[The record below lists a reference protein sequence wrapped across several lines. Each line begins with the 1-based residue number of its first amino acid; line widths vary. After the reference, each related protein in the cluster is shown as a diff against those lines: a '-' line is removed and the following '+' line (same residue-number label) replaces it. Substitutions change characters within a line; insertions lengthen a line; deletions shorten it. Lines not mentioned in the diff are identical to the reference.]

1 MRGIILKDL
10 YEGFCIKK
18 NTLNW
23 AISIIVISFLTAVN
37 SMMRGPYGFLLIV
50 VLLLPMLGSTL
61 LQMTVEQDEKSE
73 FDRIQLTYPVSKQE
87 IVLSKYLSGL
97 IVQGGMILYSFLF
110 LLVYVYGYK
119 TLTFG
124 EAISTWGIGVA
135 GSLVYFSVSY
145 MVYFWLGNLK
155 GVIFTF
161 ITMAVL
167 VIGFL
172 FSVFNVGL
180 EELMAISK
188 GTWVVVSLFAG
199 VALMVISYFVSL
211 KVQFTRDYTG

>member
-10 YEGFCIKK
+10 YEGFCIRK

-23 AISIIVISFLTAVN
+23 TISIIFISFLTAVN

-50 VLLLPMLGSTL
+50 VLLFPMLGSTL

-73 FDRIQLTYPVSKQE
+73 FERIQLTYPVSKQE

-119 TLTFG
+119 TLTLG

-145 MVYFWLGNLK
+145 MVYFWLGNMK

-199 VALMVISYFVSL
+199 VTLMVISYFVSL
-211 KVQFTRDYTG
+211 KIYTKKHS

>member
-10 YEGFCIKK
+10 YEGFCIRK

-23 AISIIVISFLTAVN
+23 AISIIFISFLTAVN

-145 MVYFWLGNLK
+145 MVYFWLGNMK

-188 GTWVVVSLFAG
+188 GTWVVVSLSAG
-199 VALMVISYFVSL
+199 VCLMVISYLVSL
-211 KVQFTRDYTG
+211 KIYTKKHS

>member
-10 YEGFCIKK
+10 YEGFCIRK

-23 AISIIVISFLTAVN
+23 TISIIFISFLTAVN

-50 VLLLPMLGSTL
+50 VLLFPMWGSTM

-119 TLTFG
+119 TLTLG

-145 MVYFWLGNLK
+145 MVYFWLGNMK

-199 VALMVISYFVSL
+199 VTLMVISYFVSL
-211 KVQFTRDYTG
+211 KIYTKKHS

>member
-1 MRGIILKDL
+1 MI
-10 YEGFCIKK
+10 F
-18 NTLNW
+18 
-23 AISIIVISFLTAVN
+23 ISFLTGIN

-50 VLLLPMLGSTL
+50 VLLFPIMGST
-61 LQMTVEQDEKSE
+61 
-73 FDRIQLTYPVSKQE
+73 
-87 IVLSKYLSGL
+87 
-97 IVQGGMILYSFLF
+97 
-110 LLVYVYGYK
+110 YK

-145 MVYFWLGNLK
+145 MVYFWLGNMK

-167 VIGFL
+167 VIGFV

-180 EELMAISK
+180 EELMQVDKSIWVLCLWGMAAVFIALSYWISVK
-188 GTWVVVSLFAG
+188 IYAKKHS
-199 VALMVISYFVSL
+199 
-211 KVQFTRDYTG
+211 

>member
-10 YEGFCIKK
+10 YEGFCIRK

-23 AISIIVISFLTAVN
+23 TISIIFISFLTAVN

-50 VLLLPMLGSTL
+50 VLLFPMLGSTL

-119 TLTFG
+119 TLTLG

-145 MVYFWLGNLK
+145 MVYFWLGNMK

-199 VALMVISYFVSL
+199 VTLMVISYLVSL
-211 KVQFTRDYTG
+211 KIYTKKHS

>member
-10 YEGFCIKK
+10 YEGFCIRK

-23 AISIIVISFLTAVN
+23 AISMIFISFLTGIN

-50 VLLLPMLGSTL
+50 VLLFPIMGSTL

-73 FDRIQLTYPVSKQE
+73 FDRIQLTYPLSKRE
-87 IVLSKYLSGL
+87 IVLSKYLGGL
-97 IVQGGMILYSFLF
+97 LVQGGMILYSFLF

-145 MVYFWLGNLK
+145 MVYFWLGNMK
-155 GVIFTF
+155 GVIKKVNN
-161 ITMAVL
+161 ILYCVKAV
-167 VIGFL
+167 
-172 FSVFNVGL
+172 
-180 EELMAISK
+180 K
-188 GTWVVVSLFAG
+188 
-199 VALMVISYFVSL
+199 
-211 KVQFTRDYTG
+211 

>member
-1 MRGIILKDL
+1 MRVILLIDL
-10 YEGFCIKK
+10 YEGVCISK

-23 AISIIVISFLTAVN
+23 TISIIFISFLTAVN

-50 VLLLPMLGSTL
+50 VLLFPMLGSTL

-119 TLTFG
+119 TLTLG

-145 MVYFWLGNLK
+145 MVYFWLGNMK

-199 VALMVISYFVSL
+199 VTLMVISYLVSL
-211 KVQFTRDYTG
+211 KIYTKKHS

>member
-50 VLLLPMLGSTL
+50 VLLFPMLGSSL

-73 FDRIQLTYPVSKQE
+73 FDRIQLTYPLTKQE
-87 IVLSKYLSGL
+87 IVFSKYLGGL
-97 IVQGGMILYSFLF
+97 IVQGGMLLYSFLF
-110 LLVYVYGYK
+110 LLVYVYGYQ

-145 MVYFWLGNLK
+145 MVYFWLGNMK

-180 EELMAISK
+180 EELMTISK
-188 GTWVVVSLFAG
+188 GMMVFVSLLAG
-199 VALMVISYFVSL
+199 VVLLVLSYFVSL
-211 KVQFTRDYTG
+211 KIYTKKHS

>member
-10 YEGFCIKK
+10 YEGFCIRK

-23 AISIIVISFLTAVN
+23 TISIIFISFLTAVN

-50 VLLLPMLGSTL
+50 VLLFPMLGSTL

-97 IVQGGMILYSFLF
+97 IVKGGMILYSFLF

-119 TLTFG
+119 TLTLG

-145 MVYFWLGNLK
+145 MVYFWLGNMK

-199 VALMVISYFVSL
+199 VTLMVISYFVSL
-211 KVQFTRDYTG
+211 KIYTKKHS

>member
-10 YEGFCIKK
+10 YEGFCIRK

-23 AISIIVISFLTAVN
+23 TISIIFISFLTAVN

-50 VLLLPMLGSTL
+50 VLLFPMLGSTL

-119 TLTFG
+119 TLTLG

-145 MVYFWLGNLK
+145 MVYFWLGNMK

-199 VALMVISYFVSL
+199 GTLMVISYLVSL
-211 KVQFTRDYTG
+211 KIYTKKHS

>member
-10 YEGFCIKK
+10 YEGFCIRK

-23 AISIIVISFLTAVN
+23 AISMIFISFLTGIN

-50 VLLLPMLGSTL
+50 VLLLPIMGSTL
-61 LQMTVEQDEKSE
+61 LQMTAEQDEKSE
-73 FDRIQLTYPVSKQE
+73 FDRIQLTYPLSKQE
-87 IVLSKYLSGL
+87 IVLSKYLGGL
-97 IVQGGMILYSFLF
+97 LVQGGMILYSFLF

-124 EAISTWGIGVA
+124 EAVSTWGIGVA

-145 MVYFWLGNLK
+145 MVYFWLGNMK

-180 EELMAISK
+180 EELMTISK
-188 GTWVVVSLFAG
+188 STLIFASLTAG
-199 VALMVISYFVSL
+199 IVMMVISYFVSL
-211 KVQFTRDYTG
+211 KIYIKKHS

>member
-10 YEGFCIKK
+10 YEGFCIRK

-23 AISIIVISFLTAVN
+23 AISIIFISFLTAVN

-50 VLLLPMLGSTL
+50 VLLFPMLGSTL

-73 FDRIQLTYPVSKQE
+73 FDRIQLTYPISKQE

-119 TLTFG
+119 TLRFG
-124 EAISTWGIGVA
+124 EAVSTWGIGVA

-145 MVYFWLGNLK
+145 MVYFWLGNMK

-180 EELMAISK
+180 EELMTISK
-188 GTWVVVSLFAG
+188 GTWVVVGLSAG
-199 VALMVISYFVSL
+199 VALMAISYFVSL
-211 KVQFTRDYTG
+211 KIYTKKHS

>member
-10 YEGFCIKK
+10 YEGFCIRK
-18 NTLNW
+18 NTLHW
-23 AISIIVISFLTAVN
+23 TISIIFISFLTAVN

-50 VLLLPMLGSTL
+50 VLLFPMLGSTL

-119 TLTFG
+119 TLTLG

-145 MVYFWLGNLK
+145 MVYFWLGNMK

-199 VALMVISYFVSL
+199 VTLMVISYLVSL
-211 KVQFTRDYTG
+211 KIYTKKHS

>member
-10 YEGFCIKK
+10 YEGFCIRK

-23 AISIIVISFLTAVN
+23 TISIIFISFLTAVN

-50 VLLLPMLGSTL
+50 VLLFPMLGSTL

-119 TLTFG
+119 TLTLG

-145 MVYFWLGNLK
+145 MVYFWLGNMK

-199 VALMVISYFVSL
+199 VTLIVISYFVSL
-211 KVQFTRDYTG
+211 KIYTKKHS

>member
-10 YEGFCIKK
+10 YEGFCIRK

-23 AISIIVISFLTAVN
+23 TISIIFISFLTAVN

-50 VLLLPMLGSTL
+50 VLLFPMLGSTL

-119 TLTFG
+119 TLTLG

-145 MVYFWLGNLK
+145 MVYFWLGNMK

-199 VALMVISYFVSL
+199 VTLMVISYFVSL
-211 KVQFTRDYTG
+211 KIYTKKHS

>member
-10 YEGFCIKK
+10 YEGFCIRK

-23 AISIIVISFLTAVN
+23 TISIIFISFLTAVN

-50 VLLLPMLGSTL
+50 VLLFPMLGSTL

-119 TLTFG
+119 TLTLG

-145 MVYFWLGNLK
+145 MVYFWLGNMK

-199 VALMVISYFVSL
+199 VTLMVISYFVS
-211 KVQFTRDYTG
+211 

>member
-10 YEGFCIKK
+10 YEGFCIRK

-23 AISIIVISFLTAVN
+23 TISIIFISFLTAVN

-50 VLLLPMLGSTL
+50 VLLFPMLGSTL

-119 TLTFG
+119 TLTLG

-135 GSLVYFSVSY
+135 ESLVYFSVSY
-145 MVYFWLGNLK
+145 MVYFWLGNMK

-199 VALMVISYFVSL
+199 VTLMVISYFVSL
-211 KVQFTRDYTG
+211 KIYTKKHS

>member
-10 YEGFCIKK
+10 YEGFCIRK

-23 AISIIVISFLTAVN
+23 TISIILISFLTAVN

-110 LLVYVYGYK
+110 LLVYAYGYK

-211 KVQFTRDYTG
+211 KIYTKKHS

>member
-10 YEGFCIKK
+10 YEGFCIRK

-23 AISIIVISFLTAVN
+23 TISIIFISFLTAIN

-50 VLLLPMLGSTL
+50 VLLFPMLGSTL

-87 IVLSKYLSGL
+87 IVLSKYLGGL
-97 IVQGGMILYSFLF
+97 LVQGGMILYSFLF

-124 EAISTWGIGVA
+124 EAASTWGIGVA

-145 MVYFWLGNLK
+145 MVYFWLGNMK

-180 EELMAISK
+180 EELMTISK
-188 GTWVVVSLFAG
+188 GTWVVVSLSAG

-211 KVQFTRDYTG
+211 KIYTKKHS

>member
-10 YEGFCIKK
+10 YEGFCIRK

-23 AISIIVISFLTAVN
+23 AISMIFISFLTGIN

-50 VLLLPMLGSTL
+50 VLLFPIMGSKL

-73 FDRIQLTYPVSKQE
+73 FDRIQLTYPLSKRE
-87 IVLSKYLSGL
+87 IVLSKYLGGL
-97 IVQGGMILYSFLF
+97 LVQGGMILYSFLF

-145 MVYFWLGNLK
+145 MVYFWLGNMK

-167 VIGFL
+167 VIGFV

-180 EELMAISK
+180 EELMQVDKSIWVLCLWGMAAVFIALSYWISVK
-188 GTWVVVSLFAG
+188 IYAKKHS
-199 VALMVISYFVSL
+199 
-211 KVQFTRDYTG
+211 

>member
-10 YEGFCIKK
+10 YEGFCIRK

-23 AISIIVISFLTAVN
+23 TISIIFISFLTAVN

-50 VLLLPMLGSTL
+50 VLLFPMLGSSL

-73 FDRIQLTYPVSKQE
+73 FDRIQLTYPLTKQE
-87 IVLSKYLSGL
+87 IVFSKYLGGL
-97 IVQGGMILYSFLF
+97 IVQGGMLLYSFLF
-110 LLVYVYGYK
+110 LLVYVYGYQ

-145 MVYFWLGNLK
+145 MVYFWLGNMK

-180 EELMAISK
+180 EELMTISK
-188 GTWVVVSLFAG
+188 GMMVFVSLLAG
-199 VALMVISYFVSL
+199 VVLLVLSYFVSL
-211 KVQFTRDYTG
+211 KIYTKKHS

>member
-10 YEGFCIKK
+10 YEGFCIRK

-23 AISIIVISFLTAVN
+23 TISIIFISFLTAVN

-50 VLLLPMLGSTL
+50 VLLFPMLGSTL

-119 TLTFG
+119 TLTLG

-145 MVYFWLGNLK
+145 MVYFWLGNMK

-188 GTWVVVSLFAG
+188 GTWVVVSLSAG
-199 VALMVISYFVSL
+199 VCLMVISYLVSL
-211 KVQFTRDYTG
+211 KIYTKKHS

>member
-10 YEGFCIKK
+10 YEGFCIRK

-23 AISIIVISFLTAVN
+23 TISIIFISFLTAVN

-50 VLLLPMLGSTL
+50 VMLLPMLGSTL

-73 FDRIQLTYPVSKQE
+73 FDRIQLTYPLTKQE
-87 IVLSKYLSGL
+87 IVFSKYLGGL
-97 IVQGGMILYSFLF
+97 IVQGGMLLYSFLF
-110 LLVYVYGYK
+110 LLVYVYGYQ

-145 MVYFWLGNLK
+145 MVYFWLGNMK

-199 VALMVISYFVSL
+199 VTLMVISYFVSL
-211 KVQFTRDYTG
+211 KVYTKKYS

>member
-10 YEGFCIKK
+10 YEGFCIRK

-23 AISIIVISFLTAVN
+23 TISIIFISFLTAVN

-50 VLLLPMLGSTL
+50 VMLLPMLGSTL

-73 FDRIQLTYPVSKQE
+73 FDRIQLTYPLTKQE
-87 IVLSKYLSGL
+87 IVFSKYLGGL
-97 IVQGGMILYSFLF
+97 IVQGGMLLYSFLF
-110 LLVYVYGYK
+110 LLVYVYGYQ

-145 MVYFWLGNLK
+145 MVYFWLGNMK

-180 EELMAISK
+180 EELMTISK
-188 GTWVVVSLFAG
+188 GMMVFVSLLAG
-199 VALMVISYFVSL
+199 VVLLVLSYFVSL
-211 KVQFTRDYTG
+211 KIYTKKHS

>member
-10 YEGFCIKK
+10 YEGFCIRK

-23 AISIIVISFLTAVN
+23 TISIIFISFLTAVN

-50 VLLLPMLGSTL
+50 VLLFPMLGSTL

-145 MVYFWLGNLK
+145 MVYFWLGNMK

-188 GTWVVVSLFAG
+188 GTWVVVSLSAG
-199 VALMVISYFVSL
+199 VCLMVISYLVSL
-211 KVQFTRDYTG
+211 KIYTKKHS

>member
-10 YEGFCIKK
+10 YEGFCIRK

-23 AISIIVISFLTAVN
+23 TISIIFISFLTAVN

-119 TLTFG
+119 TLTLG

-145 MVYFWLGNLK
+145 MVYFWLGNMK

-199 VALMVISYFVSL
+199 VTLMVISYFV
-211 KVQFTRDYTG
+211 

>member
-10 YEGFCIKK
+10 YEGFCIRK

-23 AISIIVISFLTAVN
+23 AISIIFISFLTAVN

-50 VLLLPMLGSTL
+50 VLLFPIMGSTL

-124 EAISTWGIGVA
+124 EAVSTWGIGVA

-145 MVYFWLGNLK
+145 MVYFWLGNMK

-188 GTWVVVSLFAG
+188 GTWVVVSLSAG
-199 VALMVISYFVSL
+199 VCLMVISYLVSL
-211 KVQFTRDYTG
+211 KIYTKKHS

>member
-10 YEGFCIKK
+10 YEGFCIRK

-23 AISIIVISFLTAVN
+23 TISIIFISFLTAVN

-50 VLLLPMLGSTL
+50 VLLFPMLGSTL

-119 TLTFG
+119 TLTLG

-145 MVYFWLGNLK
+145 MVYFWLGNMK

-199 VALMVISYFVSL
+199 VCLMVISYLVSL
-211 KVQFTRDYTG
+211 KIYTKKHS

>member
-10 YEGFCIKK
+10 YEGFCIRK

-23 AISIIVISFLTAVN
+23 TISIIFISFLTAVN

-50 VLLLPMLGSTL
+50 VLLFPMLGSTL

-119 TLTFG
+119 TLTLG

-145 MVYFWLGNLK
+145 MVYFWLGNMK

-167 VIGFL
+167 VIGFV

-188 GTWVVVSLFAG
+188 GTWVVVSLSAG
-199 VALMVISYFVSL
+199 VCLMVISYLVSL
-211 KVQFTRDYTG
+211 KIYTKKHS

>member
-1 MRGIILKDL
+1 M
-10 YEGFCIKK
+10 
-18 NTLNW
+18 
-23 AISIIVISFLTAVN
+23 
-37 SMMRGPYGFLLIV
+37 LIV
-50 VLLLPMLGSTL
+50 VLLFPIMGSTL

-73 FDRIQLTYPVSKQE
+73 FDRIQLTYPLSKRE
-87 IVLSKYLSGL
+87 IVLSKYLGGL
-97 IVQGGMILYSFLF
+97 LVQGGMILYSFLF

-145 MVYFWLGNLK
+145 MVYFWLGNMK

-167 VIGFL
+167 VIGFV

-180 EELMAISK
+180 EELMQVDKSIWVLCLWGMAAVFIALSYWISVK
-188 GTWVVVSLFAG
+188 IYAKNILERRCTESCSFCDGGS
-199 VALMVISYFVSL
+199 
-211 KVQFTRDYTG
+211 